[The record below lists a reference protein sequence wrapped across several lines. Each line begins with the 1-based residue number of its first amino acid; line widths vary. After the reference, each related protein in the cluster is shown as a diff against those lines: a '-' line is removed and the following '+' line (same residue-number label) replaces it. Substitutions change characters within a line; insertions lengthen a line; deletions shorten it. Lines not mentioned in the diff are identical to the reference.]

1 MILLCG
7 KCYAKTNK
15 GRLDCRAKNKAE
27 IRASQVNFPREQSQ
41 SQKYAQLSSDKRKN
55 LAIQNMDFLFV
66 TISIKNF
73 L

>member
-1 MILLCG
+1 MMILLCG

-55 LAIQNMDFLFV
+55 LAI
-66 TISIKNF
+66 
-73 L
+73 